1 MNIKKTS
8 ILSVLMLGAAISA
21 SAQSEPAMDTA
32 PVAIDHGPGLIGSNY
47 TELGFGYENKNGL
60 PGNLRDYDFTSN
72 AAVYREGI
80 WGADANFKYEFTDAG
95 GGGFSDRRDEAL
107 FGLTG
112 FMTQSWGKPFIT
124 ADAGYAWQRAGG
136 VSGRS
141 FAYQLTGGVEFE
153 VLRNLALAPFL
164 EYDTEPRL
172 HNSVPAVANF
182 QDHVVEYG
190 VRATYRL
197 TRNWSLTAGASVDQY
212 SGSDLGVRGGVAYR
226 F

>member
-8 ILSVLMLGAAISA
+8 ILSVLILGAAISA
-21 SAQSEPAMDTA
+21 SAQSEPVTNTA
-32 PVAIDHGPGLIGSNY
+32 PAAIDPGPGLIGTNY
-47 TELGFGYENKNGL
+47 TELGFGYQNKTGL
-60 PGNLRDYDFTSN
+60 PGSLRDYDFTSN
-72 AAVYREGI
+72 AAVFREGI
-80 WGADANFKYEFTDAG
+80 WGADANFKYDFTDAG
-95 GGGFSDRRDEAL
+95 GAGFSDRRNEAL

-112 FMTQSWGKPFIT
+112 FMTQSWGKPFVT

-141 FAYQLTGGVEFE
+141 FAYQLSGGVEFE
-153 VLRNLALAPFL
+153 VLRNLALSPFI

-182 QDHVVEYG
+182 PDHVVEYG

-197 TRNWSLTAGASVDQY
+197 ARNWSLTGSASVDQY
-212 SGSDLGVRGGVAYR
+212 SGSDLGVRAGVAYR